1 MSTRYQRADRNAAG
15 AEIQLRITLFADYLC
30 PWCWPPAVRLR
41 ELRDRR
47 PGAIELEHRS
57 FLLLPEG
64 ASRTFTE
71 YHLEHRRAAWE
82 MSGLP
87 YDLPPVDSPYPT
99 SSVPAL
105 SAARWVQHEYPDHFD
120 EFDLT
125 LYDAFFRETA
135 DISDPEILADLAA
148 QVGLPADRLMAA
160 VEEGEF
166 DGRVLAEYEDALA
179 LGITAV
185 PTVLIGEEV
194 LVGAVPLEAYEQAV
208 ERTLAAERTLAEE

>member
-1 MSTRYQRADRNAAG
+1 MSTRFQRAEGFHSG
-15 AEIQLRITLFADYLC
+15 AEIQVRVTIFADYLC

-71 YHLEHRRAAWE
+71 YHLEHRRAAWK

-87 YDLPPVDSPYPT
+87 YDLPPVGSPYPT
-99 SSVPAL
+99 SSLPAL
-105 SAARWVQHEYPDHFD
+105 SAARWVQHEYPEHFD
-120 EFDLT
+120 EFDLS

-135 DISDPEILADLAA
+135 DISDPEVLADLAE
-148 QVGLPADRLMAA
+148 QVGLPAERLMAA
-160 VEEGEF
+160 VEDGEF
-166 DGRVLAEYEDALA
+166 DGRVLAEHEDALA
-179 LGITAV
+179 LGISAV

-194 LVGAVPLEAYEQAV
+194 LVGTVPLEAYEQAV
-208 ERTLAAERTLAEE
+208 EARLASRSS